1 MSCNPVCVM
10 GRKGMTDLQGAKEKK
25 NTSKLQSELKHARC
39 AEEFVQENQAE
50 LCVQSVAEYLNDMLI
65 SYNLEKSDVVK
76 RAGFVGNYPYKI
88 FNGMKNAS
96 RDKLVQIAF
105 GFPLTLEET
114 QQLLR
119 LGGHSQ
125 LYVRDQRDAFLM
137 FAIEKGYDMQK
148 ANQLLYENQKEILV

>member
-1 MSCNPVCVM
+1 MIGEQETS
-10 GRKGMTDLQGAKEKK
+10 GKK
-25 NTSKLQSELKHARC
+25 NTTELQSELKHVKNI
-39 AEEFVQENQAE
+39 EDFMQENQTE
-50 LCVQSVAEYLNDMLI
+50 LCVKSVAEYLNELLI
-65 SYNLEKSDVVK
+65 AYNMEKSDVAK

-96 RDKLVQIAF
+96 RDKLLQIAF
-105 GFPLTLEET
+105 GFPLNLEET

-137 FAIEKGYDMQK
+137 FAFEKGYDIQRT
-148 ANQLLYENQKEILV
+148 NNLLYENKKEILG

>member
-1 MSCNPVCVM
+1 METQQEV
-10 GRKGMTDLQGAKEKK
+10 QGAK
-25 NTSKLQSELKHARC
+25 NTARLQSELKHAKSV
-39 AEEFVQENQAE
+39 EEFVLENQEE
-50 LCVQSVAEYLNDMLI
+50 LRVQSVAEYLNNMLI
-65 SYNLEKSDVVK
+65 TYNLEKRDVAK

-96 RDKLVQIAF
+96 RDKLLQIAF
-105 GFPLTLEET
+105 GFPLNLEET

-137 FAIEKGYDMQK
+137 FALEKGYDIQRT
-148 ANQLLYENQKEILV
+148 NNLLYENKKEILG

>member
-1 MSCNPVCVM
+1 MENQQEV
-10 GRKGMTDLQGAKEKK
+10 KGAK
-25 NTSKLQSELKHARC
+25 NTSRLQSELKHAKS
-39 AEEFVQENQAE
+39 AEEFVQENQTE
-50 LCVQSVAEYLNDMLI
+50 LRVQSVAEYLNSMLI
-65 SYNLEKSDVVK
+65 AYNVEKSDVVK

-96 RDKLVQIAF
+96 RDKLLQMAF

-125 LYVRDQRDAFLM
+125 LYVRDTRDAFLM
-137 FAIEKGYDMQK
+137 FALEKGYDIQRT
-148 ANQLLYENQKEILV
+148 NNLLYENKKEILG